1 MLDVDTV
8 FTQWLGEQFVK
19 LINLNVCPTTTKNV
33 ATNVTRQATYNKASS
48 SITYEL
54 LTILNKVTFLWQPV
68 TVKIYW

>member
-8 FTQWLGEQFVK
+8 VTQWLGEQFVK